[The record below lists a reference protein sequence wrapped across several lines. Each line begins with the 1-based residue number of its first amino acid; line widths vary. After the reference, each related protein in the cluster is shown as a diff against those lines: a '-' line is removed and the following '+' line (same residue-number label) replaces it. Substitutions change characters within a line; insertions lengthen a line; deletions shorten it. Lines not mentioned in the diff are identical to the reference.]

1 MNKDEQ
7 QDKKFLEEQIQ
18 WCKDQDQMLVE
29 IETKLYEMRR
39 IAEYS
44 LEYELTLAE
53 TDRLNDRVHELKCE
67 IQSLEKQLHPVV
79 H

>member
-1 MNKDEQ
+1 MDKDDQ
-7 QDKKFLEEQIQ
+7 THKKFLEEQIQ
-18 WCKDQDQMLVE
+18 WCKKQDHILVE
-29 IETKLYEMRR
+29 IGTKLYEMKR

-53 TDRLNDRVHELKCE
+53 TDRLNDQLHELKCK